1 MNGAVAQ
8 MWHAAD
14 EAGKLVLLHRAK
26 QGNCPLDTN
35 LLDEDKAEMDR
46 LAKLAGLVPVYVP
59 TVDACGLSCSTPGV
73 VSPSFAHR
81 YRARTNAF

>member
-14 EAGKLVLLHRAK
+14 EDEKLAMLHRVK
-26 QGNCPLDTN
+26 QGNYPLTTN
-35 LLDEDKAEMDR
+35 LLGEDKAEMDR
-46 LAKLAGLVPVYVP
+46 LAKLVGLVPVYVP

-73 VSPSFAHR
+73 VSPSFADR
-81 YRARTNAF
+81 YRARSNPL